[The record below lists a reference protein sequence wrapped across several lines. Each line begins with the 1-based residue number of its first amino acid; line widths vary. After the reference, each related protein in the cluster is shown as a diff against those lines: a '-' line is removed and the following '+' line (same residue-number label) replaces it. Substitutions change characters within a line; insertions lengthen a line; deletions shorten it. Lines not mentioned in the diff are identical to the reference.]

1 MKANSFFALLTGL
14 AAGAVMGVLM
24 APAKGEESRRKVKDA
39 AGKALDSVKK
49 AILPE
54 ELEMDETDEEGAE
67 ETEGPK
73 AGNE

>member
-24 APAKGEESRRKVKDA
+24 APAKGEESRRRVKDA

-49 AILPE
+49 AIIPE
-54 ELEMDETDEEGAE
+54 DLNIDQDEEDAE
-67 ETEGPK
+67 DAEAPTSGDE
-73 AGNE
+73 

>member
-49 AILPE
+49 AIIPE
-54 ELEMDETDEEGAE
+54 DLNIDQDEEDAE
-67 ETEGPK
+67 DAEAPTSGDE
-73 AGNE
+73 

>member
-14 AAGAVMGVLM
+14 AAGAVIGVLM

-49 AILPE
+49 AIVPE
-54 ELEMDETDEEGAE
+54 ELNMDLDEEDAE
-67 ETEGPK
+67 DAEAPTP
-73 AGNE
+73 GNE